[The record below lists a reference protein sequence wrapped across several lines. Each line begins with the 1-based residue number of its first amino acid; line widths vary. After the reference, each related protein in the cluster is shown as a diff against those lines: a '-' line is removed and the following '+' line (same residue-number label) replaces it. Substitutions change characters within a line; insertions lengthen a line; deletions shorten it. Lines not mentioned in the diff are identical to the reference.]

1 MRCLLK
7 DRFFLLCV
15 VTSAVIM
22 ISSSFVSYD
31 VSDGNIGIVHD
42 VSSSSSGYVFIFDDS
57 SGNSFKCFFKERPYD
72 NSICS
77 IEGTYSDE
85 GSIFFVSSLI
95 VIC

>member
-1 MRCLLK
+1 MQRLLK

-15 VTSAVIM
+15 VTSMVII
-22 ISSSFVSYD
+22 ISSSFVSHD
-31 VSDGNIGIVHD
+31 DSDGNIGIIHD

-57 SGNSFKCFFKERPYD
+57 HGDSVKCFSAQRPCE
-72 NSICS
+72 NSVYS
-77 IEGTYSDE
+77 IEGKYSDE